1 MDINEQD
8 AFKLGF
14 LTRCAEEKLTGAA
27 LNTRLEK
34 VAEFNKR
41 GWGESWLP
49 GVVGRAA
56 GGISSGVRD
65 LGAAYFG
72 ALSLPFAAS
81 ILAGGGL
88 GYGAAKITEPRIS
101 EDEIRTKELADT
113 YKMYADKAKSRRK
126 AVRYRTR
133 REQQDQASPQQSFD
147 DVYSR
152 V

>member
-27 LNTRLEK
+27 LSTRLEK

-41 GWGESWLP
+41 GWGEGLAGMLP
-49 GVVGRAA
+49 KSIAA
-56 GGISSGVRD
+56 IGGGMKDIG
-65 LGAAYFG
+65 LAYLG
-72 ALSLPFAAS
+72 ALSLP
-81 ILAGGGL
+81 LAGSIIGGSAL
-88 GYGAAKITEPRIS
+88 GYGAGTIAEPRIS
-101 EDEIRTKELADT
+101 EDEIRAKELADT

-126 AVRYRTR
+126 AVKYRAK
-133 REQQDQASPQQSFD
+133 REQHESAGPQQSFD
-147 DVYSR
+147 DIYSR